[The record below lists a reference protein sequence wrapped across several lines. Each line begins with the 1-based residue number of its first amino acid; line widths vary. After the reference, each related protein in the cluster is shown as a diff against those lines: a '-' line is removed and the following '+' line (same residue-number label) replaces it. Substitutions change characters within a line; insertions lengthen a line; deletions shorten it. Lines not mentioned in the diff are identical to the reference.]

1 MTNMCIICL
10 GHHLGVEIG
19 LYFGRLNGWWT
30 DIEGAKKI
38 YAMQWENLKK
48 IIEVIK
54 DDIKENN
61 MKAVDE
67 ESEEESDDEILK
79 KIN

>member
-1 MTNMCIICL
+1 
-10 GHHLGVEIG
+10 
-19 LYFGRLNGWWT
+19 
-30 DIEGAKKI
+30 
-38 YAMQWENLKK
+38 MQWENLKK

-67 ESEEESDDEILK
+67 ESDEESDDETLK